1 MDYLGHKIA
10 DPTSASATSSTAS
23 LISILH
29 SLATISRL
37 HIIAIA
43 AMATLTFGW
52 LFTGQYLWVAVT
64 LSALDWFIINLVN
77 QTVDLKE
84 DAINK
89 ICRVTFT
96 LRHRRILSWT
106 GIGLALVSFG
116 AGCWINPILTW
127 PRIGFH
133 LLGAMYNWPLLPG
146 KRRLKQLYFWKN
158 TASALGFLITV
169 FGYPLASIW
178 PFDPFGLLPGDIT
191 WQAVGWVMLFFFL
204 FEVSYEVIYDIRDVN
219 GDAAGGIRTYAVVHG
234 VRGAVR
240 IIDALIVLSMAI
252 LAFGFLVNMLPWRI
266 TIMAAAPLIQLVFYK
281 RALRRGISAKDCIV
295 ITWIGV
301 ALLVIYNLWVAAELP
316 GLGAAHVG
324 L

>member
-1 MDYLGHKIA
+1 MDYSAHKID
-10 DPTSASATSSTAS
+10 DPTSASATSSTAR
-23 LISILH
+23 LISILC

-52 LFTGQYLWVAVT
+52 LFTGRYLWVAVI

-84 DAINK
+84 DAINE
-89 ICRVTFT
+89 IYRVTFT
-96 LRHRRILSWT
+96 RRHRRILL
-106 GIGLALVSFG
+106 GGALVMALGSLV
-116 AGCWINPILTW
+116 AGFWINPTLIW
-127 PRIGFH
+127 PRLGFH

-178 PFDPFGLLPGDIT
+178 PFDPFALLPGDIT
-191 WQAVGWVMLFFFL
+191 WQAVGWVILFFFL

-219 GDAAGGIRTYAVVHG
+219 GDAAGGIKTYAVVHG
-234 VRGAVR
+234 VHGAVR

-252 LAFGFLVNMLPWRI
+252 LVLGFIVNMLPWRI
-266 TIMAAAPLIQLVFYK
+266 TIMAAAPLIQLAYYK

-316 GLGAAHVG
+316 GLGAAHVA